1 MAHSFSEAPIFGAIM
16 PFDAG
21 TAVRSVDNPGREG
34 VITNTSPRMKPSG
47 RYVQVRWADGSLDF
61 LHEDELDALENLDLQ
76 DPFALAAKGRYG
88 RAVDLRRN
96 LTYVHLSGRLA
107 NLIYAMGIT
116 STDFYAHQYRPLITL
131 LDSPATG
138 LLIADEVGLGKTIEA
153 GLIWTELRARFDMR
167 RLVVVC
173 PAMLREKWRDEL
185 RIRFGV
191 EATIVKAA
199 DLLDALRQPLQQI
212 GDGRA
217 WIISY
222 QAARPPRNWRPNTK
236 PSSEKPSTRWL
247 LADFLRDNAQ
257 EEPIVDLVVFDE
269 AHYMRNSETAA
280 WQLGE
285 LLRDVSVHQLMLSAT
300 PINLHNRDLFNLLNL
315 LDPDHFSIEQ
325 DFARLIDANR
335 PLIEARDIVLNRQ
348 STAEEVVEKLRA
360 ASEHPFL
367 SKSRQLEAILKT
379 PPTDEQL
386 AKKSVRAEL
395 ADTLERMNLLSHV
408 VTRTRKRDVEA
419 RRIRREVRREPVVMS
434 TVERQLYEA
443 VTEATRDFAWRRG
456 ISDGFLLAMP
466 QRQVTSCPAAVAR
479 AWLEG
484 GKGIDELVEDLE
496 EEREDD
502 MEDDDPPMSLREALR
517 AVIPRSVDVDELER
531 SDSKF
536 TRLMEVAGTFLKEN
550 AGEKIIVFTSF
561 RATARYLVRRL
572 NDNDLPACLVWG
584 GLAQT
589 KQEVID
595 NFRESKTLRVLVS
608 TEVASEGVDLQF
620 CRVLVNFDLPWN
632 PTRIEQRIGRIDR
645 LGQKAEIIHIWNLYF
660 AETIDERVVVRLFER
675 LRVFEE
681 ALGEAEAAVGEA
693 VRRLE
698 SALFNRPLTREEEEA
713 QIDQAA
719 QVLET
724 LRLQRDSLE
733 KNAAHMMAH
742 GQRVMERIEA
752 AQELARRVT
761 ENDLYIYVQDY
772 LTRYWPGHR
781 FAQEGIDKSVVDI
794 QLPGELAARLDDFL
808 RGEGLLGMTMLA
820 SGENRTCRFL
830 NKISEPSRKGAE
842 IIHQFHPLVR
852 FISRDLKARQEHF
865 YPLIAVRVE
874 AGEAS
879 FPVAK
884 GDYAIYV
891 RVWMFRGVREEE
903 ILAAATLRL
912 DTGEALDEDAA
923 DQLVQRARL
932 SGLDWIGAEG
942 EVDSAIV
949 QRRFEEAEAM
959 LDERYRAVLQRKRNE
974 NADRAA
980 FQIDSIEQY
989 LNRRLPRLHQTLHA
1003 HIAAGRNSLAKA
1015 IQGQIDKL
1023 SARMNTRRERILEH
1037 EKVLADRHFVCA
1049 GVVRVE

>member
-1 MAHSFSEAPIFGAIM
+1 MPIE
-16 PFDAG
+16 AG

-34 VITNTSPRMKPSG
+34 VITNTPPRTKPSG
-47 RYVQVRWADGSLDF
+47 RYFQVRWADGSLDF
-61 LHEDELDALENLDLQ
+61 LHEDELDPLENLDLQ

-107 NLIYAMGIT
+107 NLVYAMGIT
-116 STDFYAHQYRPLITL
+116 STDFYPHQYRPLMTL
-131 LDSPATG
+131 LDSPAAG

-153 GLIWTELRARFDMR
+153 GLIWTELRARYDMR

-173 PAMLREKWRDEL
+173 PAVLREKWRDEL
-185 RIRFGV
+185 RNRFGV
-191 EATIVKAA
+191 EAMIVDAA
-199 DLLDALRQPLQQI
+199 SLLDGLRQPRQQI

-222 QAARPPRNWRPNTK
+222 QAARPPRNWRPNAT
-236 PSSEKPSTRWL
+236 PSAAKQSTRTL
-247 LADFLRDNAQ
+247 LANFLHENSL

-285 LLRDVSVHQLMLSAT
+285 LLRDMSTHQLMLSAT
-300 PINLHNRDLFNLLNL
+300 PINLHNRDLYNLLRL
-315 LDPDHFSIEQ
+315 LDPDHFSSEQ
-325 DFARLIDANR
+325 DFAWLIAANR

-348 STAEEVVEKLRA
+348 STAAQVVEKLQVA
-360 ASEHPFL
+360 AAHPFL
-367 SKSRQLEAILKT
+367 SKSRQLEAVLKS

-386 AKKSVRAEL
+386 ANKSIRAEL

-408 VTRTRKRDVEA
+408 VTRTRKRDVDTQ
-419 RRIRREVRREPVVMS
+419 RIRREVKRESVEMS
-434 TVERQLYEA
+434 DIERQLYEA

-484 GKGIDELVEDLE
+484 GLGMQELVDDLE
-496 EEREDD
+496 DEREDD
-502 MEDDDPPMSLREALR
+502 IDDDDSQISLSDTLR
-517 AVIPRSVDVDELER
+517 AVIPRSIDVDELER
-531 SDSKF
+531 NDSKF

-550 AGEKIIVFTSF
+550 KGEKIIVFTSF

-572 NDNDLPACLVWG
+572 NDHDLPACLVWG
-584 GLAQT
+584 GQTQT

-595 NFRESKTLRVLVS
+595 EFRESKNLRVLVS

-620 CRVLVNFDLPWN
+620 CRVLVNYDMPWN

-645 LGQKAEIIHIWNLYF
+645 LGQKAKIIHIWNLYF
-660 AETIDERVVVRLFER
+660 KGTIDERVVVRLFER
-675 LRVFEE
+675 LRIFEE
-681 ALGEAEAAVGEA
+681 ALGEAEAAVGET

-724 LRLQRDSLE
+724 LKLQRDDLE

-742 GQRVMERIEA
+742 GQRVLERIKA
-752 AQELARRVT
+752 AEELARRVT
-761 ENDLYIYVQDY
+761 EHDLLVYVQDY
-772 LTRYWPGHR
+772 LARYWPGHR
-781 FAQEGIDKSVVDI
+781 FVQEGVDRYVLSI

-808 RGEGLLGMTMLA
+808 RGEGMLGMTTLA
-820 SGENRTCRFL
+820 SGENHTCRFL
-830 NKISEPSRKGAE
+830 NKISEPSRRGVE

-865 YPLIAVRVE
+865 YPLIAVRAE
-874 AGEAS
+874 AGG
-879 FPVAK
+879 PQLPIPK

-903 ILAAATLRL
+903 FLAAATLRL
-912 DTGEALDEDAA
+912 DTGEALDEDTA

-932 SGLDWIGAEG
+932 SGIDWVGADG
-942 EVDSAIV
+942 EVDAVVV

-959 LDERYRAVLQRKRNE
+959 LDERYRAALQHKRDE

-980 FQIDSIEQY
+980 FQINSIEQY
-989 LNRRLPRLHQTLHA
+989 LSRRLPRLSQTMHA
-1003 HIAAGRNSLAKA
+1003 HIAAGRSSLAKA
-1015 IQGQIDKL
+1015 LQGQIDKL
-1023 SARMNTRRERILEH
+1023 TARMNTRRERIREQ
-1037 EKVLADRHFVCA
+1037 EKVVADRHFVCA

>member
-1 MAHSFSEAPIFGAIM
+1 M
-16 PFDAG
+16 PFEAG

-34 VITNTSPRMKPSG
+34 VITNSPPRTKPSG
-47 RYVQVRWADGSLDF
+47 LYFQVRWADGSVDF
-61 LHEDELDALENLDLQ
+61 MHEDELDPLENLDLQ

-107 NLIYAMGIT
+107 NLVYAMGIT
-116 STDFYAHQYRPLITL
+116 TTDFYPHQYRPLMTL
-131 LDSPATG
+131 LESPATG

-191 EATIVKAA
+191 DATITDAA
-199 DLLDALRQPLQQI
+199 GLLDALRQPSQQL

-236 PSSEKPSTRWL
+236 PSTAKPGTRWL
-247 LADFLRDNAQ
+247 LADFLRDHSE

-285 LLRDVSVHQLMLSAT
+285 LLRDVSGHQLMLSAT

-315 LDPDHFSIEQ
+315 IDPDHFSSEQ
-325 DFARLIDANR
+325 DFARLIEANR
-335 PLIEARDIVLNRQ
+335 PLVDARDTVLNRE
-348 STAEEVVEKLRA
+348 STAEQVVEKLRMA
-360 ASEHPFL
+360 AEHPFL
-367 SKSRQLEAILKT
+367 SKSRQLESVLKA

-408 VTRTRKRDVEA
+408 VTRTRKRDVQE
-419 RRIRREVRREPVVMS
+419 RRIRREVRREAVVMS
-434 TVERQLYEA
+434 AAERQLYEV
-443 VTEATRDFAWRRG
+443 VTDATRNFAWRRG
-456 ISDGFLLAMP
+456 ISDGFLLASP

-479 AWLEG
+479 AWTDG
-484 GKGIDELVEDLE
+484 GKAVDELADDLE
-496 EEREDD
+496 EEWEDD
-502 MEDDDPPMSLREALR
+502 QQEDEPPVSLREVLR
-517 AVIPRSVDVDELER
+517 AIVPRSVDVNELER
-531 SDSKF
+531 TDTKF
-536 TRLMEVAGTFLKEN
+536 NRLIEVAGTFLNEN
-550 AGEKIIVFTSF
+550 GSEKIIVFTSF

-572 NDNDLPACLVWG
+572 NDNGLPACLVWG
-584 GLAQT
+584 GQAQT

-620 CRVLVNFDLPWN
+620 CRVLVNYDLPWN

-645 LGQKAEIIHIWNLYF
+645 LGQTAEMIHIWNLYF
-660 AETIDERVVVRLFER
+660 AGTIDERVIVRLFER

-698 SALFNRPLTREEEEA
+698 SALFNRPLTPEEEEA

-724 LRLQRDSLE
+724 LRLQRDALE

-761 ENDLYIYVQDY
+761 EHDLYVYVQDY

-781 FAQEGIDKSVVDI
+781 FAQDGVDKNVISI

-808 RGEGLLGMTMLA
+808 SAEGMLGMTMLA
-820 SGENRTCRFL
+820 SGQTRVCRFL
-830 NKISEPSRKGAE
+830 NRISEPSRRGEE
-842 IIHQFHPLVR
+842 IVHQFHPLVR
-852 FISRDLKARQEHF
+852 FISRDLKSRQEHF
-865 YPLIAVRVE
+865 YPLIAVR
-874 AGEAS
+874 AGTDGTES
-879 FPVAK
+879 PIPS
-884 GDYAIYV
+884 GSYAIYV
-891 RVWMFRGVREEE
+891 RAWMFRGVREEE
-903 ILAAATLRL
+903 ILASAALRL
-912 DTGEALDEDAA
+912 DTGEALDEDTA
-923 DQLVQRARL
+923 DRLVQRARL
-932 SGLDWIGAEG
+932 SGVDWVGADG
-942 EVDSAIV
+942 EVDSVVV
-949 QRRFEEAEAM
+949 QGRFESAEAL

-989 LNRRLPRLHQTLHA
+989 LSRRLPRLSQTLHA

-1023 SARMNTRRERILEH
+1023 TARMNTRRERIREH

-1049 GVVRVE
+1049 GIVRIE